1 MGKMGARIDDIHTMK
16 GEDGWVDRQTT
27 ELALERALSLQP
39 YQTEPYINL
48 VTK

>member
-16 GEDGWVDRQTT
+16 EDGWVDRRTT
-27 ELALERALSLQP
+27 ELALERALSLQS